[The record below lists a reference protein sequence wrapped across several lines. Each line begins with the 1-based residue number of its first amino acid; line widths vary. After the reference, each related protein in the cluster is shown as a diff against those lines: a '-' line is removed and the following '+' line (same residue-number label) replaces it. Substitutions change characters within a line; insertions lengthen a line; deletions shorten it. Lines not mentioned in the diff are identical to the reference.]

1 MTACSPVTFR
11 RLYDG
16 RVFEV
21 RGQVA
26 RTLLALVAATDRGC
40 TALELSTWALRLA
53 HYVFCL
59 RRLGLEISME
69 REKHPGG
76 WHGRYRLLA
85 PVEVLEVRGPA

>member
-1 MTACSPVTFR
+1 MTAGPRVTFR

-26 RTLLALVAATDRGC
+26 RTLLALVAAQDRGC

-53 HYVFCL
+53 HYILCL
-59 RRLGLEISME
+59 RRLGLEISTE

-76 WHGRYRLLA
+76 WHGRYRLLSGVYILA
-85 PVEVLEVRGPA
+85 LRNLP